1 MLLAGLSGSYSDSD
15 ADAMVNGKVL
25 KTEEE
30 LWKGR
35 SRGRKIDAQKWKR
48 VSGAWIVS
56 KTEENFQGR

>member
-48 VSGAWIVS
+48 VSGA
-56 KTEENFQGR
+56 